1 MATSGEMVA
10 AIADL
15 FDVNAVTVE
24 SIDRSLSAAGLR
36 RKGGRGRSALHMTGS
51 DIVSLTFALILGTG
65 MKDAPEKVGK
75 VSRMPRLHASVQWRP
90 EPETPL
96 SALAEQVEQYQE
108 YPAATAG
115 LGVFPGG
122 AALAAA
128 GTLGEGVA
136 ALVDAMAAGEFRSL
150 DDVALNLQMSSVGPS
165 ARLAYATRAG
175 VLRVHYETTG
185 PEAERPVFERR
196 FKLDESL
203 LRRLAGIIAT
213 R

>member
-1 MATSGEMVA
+1 
-10 AIADL
+10 
-15 FDVNAVTVE
+15 
-24 SIDRSLSAAGLR
+24 
-36 RKGGRGRSALHMTGS
+36 MTGS
-51 DIVSLTFALILGTG
+51 DIVSLSFALILGTG

-90 EPETPL
+90 DPETPL
-96 SALAEQVEQYQE
+96 SALAEQVEQVEQYQE
-108 YPAATAG
+108 HPAATAG